1 MIKKMPSQTTDIK
14 NILLNVTDAEN
25 VVFYRFLGWMLSP
38 VEFLPSEAMKASD
51 DNRPV
56 YGISIFWLFL
66 LFSKKENTKT
76 YISS

>member
-38 VEFLPSEAMKASD
+38 VEFLPSEA
-51 DNRPV
+51 NE
-56 YGISIFWLFL
+56 G
-66 LFSKKENTKT
+66 
-76 YISS
+76 